1 MAWLKEEGF
10 GGIMIWSVDMD
21 DFRGS
26 CGGGKYP
33 LINAMRQELDGY
45 KVRLQYNGPFE
56 SSNANGRYTTKDRK
70 QFLDLKL
77 LLVKFYFIQANEVT
91 CAEEEGHI
99 SYHKDNNDCRMYY
112 MCEGERKHHMP
123 CPANLVFNPDQN
135 VCDWPE
141 NVEGCAQFTQA
152 PPPAR

>member
-26 CGGGKYP
+26 CGSGKYP
-33 LINAMRQELDGY
+33 LINAMRQELEGY
-45 KVRLQYNGPFE
+45 KVKLEYDGPYE
-56 SSNANGRYTTKDRK
+56 TSISSGQYTTKDRE
-70 QFLDLKL
+70 LRSYLKVL
-77 LLVKFYFIQANEVT
+77 EVIVWISANEVT
-91 CAEEEGHI
+91 CDEEEGHI
-99 SYHKDNNDCRMYY
+99 SYHPDKADCRMYY

-123 CPANLVFNPDQN
+123 CPSNLVFNPDQN

-141 NVEGCAQFTQA
+141 NVEGCMQHTVA
-152 PPPAR
+152 PPTRR